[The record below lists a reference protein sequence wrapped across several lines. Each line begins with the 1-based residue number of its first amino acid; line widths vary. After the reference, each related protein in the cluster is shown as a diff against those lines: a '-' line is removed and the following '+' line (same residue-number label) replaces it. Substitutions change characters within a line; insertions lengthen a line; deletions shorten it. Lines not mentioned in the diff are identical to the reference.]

1 MADATQTQ
9 TRSKALAAMAYSR
22 QAERLSYVSSDEK
35 NNASPGTMA
44 VEAKFVTAHDPVV
57 VTASGGRLPLVPV
70 DEAKKLNRLK
80 KELDGVGDGREDPP
94 LVADDASTPTG
105 RGGRKRFLEGEKPV
119 DDGMSSRDASGDVA
133 QAGTATSGGASAPLR
148 DAVPPSRTT
157 PLFPPIPLYG
167 PPGFLLHIQSL
178 TFRVVSFLLS
188 FAFLT
193 IVILGAI
200 FTSLPTLA
208 GVGLMHIVRLDPD
221 KRRPFYDEEVRRRKV
236 REELDRVWQARPR
249 SGRGREEAADGDD
262 NPRTDDTEFEPTEGG
277 PDPIV
282 CDIGYYAR
290 RVGLDAEEYEVQ
302 TEDGF
307 IISLWHIYN
316 PKEHRPAPAERRRHR
331 SPEVFSGGSSST
343 LWGLQESADANA
355 HGRKP
360 KYPILLM
367 HGLLQSSG
375 AYCAND
381 DDSFAF
387 FLCKT

>member
-1 MADATQTQ
+1 MADATQTG
-9 TRSKALAAMAYSR
+9 SKALAAMAYSR

-35 NNASPGTMA
+35 NRASPGTMA
-44 VEAKFVTAHDPVV
+44 VEAKFITAHDPVV

-70 DEAKKLNRLK
+70 DEANKLNRLK
-80 KELDGVGDGREDPP
+80 KELDGVGSGREDAP
-94 LVADDASTPTG
+94 LLANGASTPSG
-105 RGGRKRFLEGEKPV
+105 RPGRKRCLE
-119 DDGMSSRDASGDVA
+119 DGMSSQSTSGDAA
-133 QAGTATSGGASAPLR
+133 QTGTATTNRASAPLR

-167 PPGFLLHIQSL
+167 PPGLLLHIQSL
-178 TFRVVSFLLS
+178 TFRVTSFLLS

-200 FTSLPTLA
+200 FTSLPTVA
-208 GVGLMHIVRLDPD
+208 GATLMHAIGLDPD
-221 KRRPFYDEEVRRRKV
+221 RRRPFYGEEVRRREV
-236 REELDRVWQARPR
+236 RKELDRAWRARRRPR
-249 SGRGREEAADGDD
+249 RGREEAVHGGDD
-262 NPRTDDTEFEPTEGG
+262 ARDDDIEFEPTEGG
-277 PDPIV
+277 PDPVV

-316 PKEHRPAPAERRRHR
+316 PKEHGPAPAERRRHR
-331 SPEVFSGGSSST
+331 SPEVFSRDSSST
-343 LWGLQESADANA
+343 RRDLQESADADA
-355 HGRKP
+355 RGRKP